1 MEKNIKIQLLLNI
14 LDEVTGRFDE
24 LFELKEKLLEE
35 TNYKATHDLLTGLYN
50 REAFEKEV
58 GKWILKNKHFCLVF
72 LDLDNFKYVN
82 DTFGHDKGD
91 EILFK
96 TSKIMRE
103 NLKGMDLIGRIGGD
117 EFVMAI
123 KDCNNICAEHILNI
137 IEDEIKTRFKL
148 YEVSASMGGV
158 IYPDDGDNYKELLKK
173 ADEKMYQVK
182 ENGKGRVMI

>member
-1 MEKNIKIQLLLNI
+1 MQNIKIQLLLNI
-14 LDEVTGRFDE
+14 LDEVTRRFDE
-24 LFELKEKLLEE
+24 VFELKEKLLQE

-58 GKWILKNKHFCLVF
+58 KKWIAHNKSFCLVF
-72 LDLDNFKYVN
+72 LDLDNFKEVN

-91 EILFK
+91 EILVE
-96 TSKIMRE
+96 TAKIMRN

-123 KDCNNICAEHILNI
+123 KDCDKSCANHILNI
-137 IEDEIKTRFKL
+137 IEDEIKKRFKHF
-148 YEVSASMGGV
+148 EVSASIGGV
-158 IYPDDGDNYKELLKK
+158 VFPDDGEDYKELLKA

-182 ENGKGRVMI
+182 ENGKGRVFV